1 MSEPTRVAVVWRG
14 DLQTRAAATPQNN
27 RFYRVFEEL
36 NAIGIC
42 AEPAVYDEDSED
54 EVYEQLLRMDGVLV
68 WVDPLHAGKTRA
80 GLDELLRNVACR
92 GPWVSAHPDVI
103 LKMGVKEVLYQ
114 TKHLG
119 WGTDTHLYR
128 SAESFQTLR
137 IKMETEWTPGM
148 TATLEIDEGSLPI
161 VWDADFLYGP
171 CTASG
176 EDTYV
181 LCEINVSSVFPIPDQ
196 VPAEIARLVAART
209 GRSSRGKQK
218 ASPDYPERLTR

>member
-80 GLDELLRNVACR
+80 GLDELLRNVARR

-103 LKMGVKEVLYQ
+103 LKWGSRKFF
-114 TKHLG
+114 TK
-119 WGTDTHLYR
+119 R
-128 SAESFQTLR
+128 N
-137 IKMETEWTPGM
+137 I
-148 TATLEIDEGSLPI
+148 
-161 VWDADFLYGP
+161 
-171 CTASG
+171 SG
-176 EDTYV
+176 GGLILT
-181 LCEINVSSVFPIPDQ
+181 S
-196 VPAEIARLVAART
+196 IAPP
-209 GRSSRGKQK
+209 SRFK
-218 ASPDYPERLTR
+218 L